1 MTNMQ
6 KRRLIGIL
14 LPLLAFAQGLAS
26 AAESAHGT
34 HAIEPLHREV
44 EAVPGAEN
52 ERVAT
57 GPLPTSPGD
66 GGMAKESPSGP
77 KRPRIVILLDTGL
90 GSAVIEAAAHDIR
103 VHEAAADIEVLVRG
117 LPVMRTGSL
126 IRTDAREAQARL
138 APLFKAGAGATIDP
152 GRFASL
158 LAQVEAG
165 LEAGGRL
172 DPLTQEVF
180 EVMTSAPTAPAVLIT
195 IGNCVYAVLGTAS
208 ISEALAQWKRT
219 LEDAA
224 PEPGDLASL
233 EPLKA
238 AFARTPLGR
247 LAP

>member
-1 MTNMQ
+1 MTTVK

-14 LPLLAFAQGLAS
+14 LPLLACAQGLAAS
-26 AAESAHGT
+26 ESAKSSTHG
-34 HAIEPLHREV
+34 IEPLHREV
-44 EAVPGAEN
+44 EAVPGAEI

-57 GPLPTSPGD
+57 GPLPASPGD
-66 GGMAKESPSGP
+66 DGKAKESPSGP

-90 GSAVIEAAAHDIR
+90 GSAVIEAAARDIR
-103 VHEAAADIEVLVRG
+103 IHEAAADIEVLVRG

-126 IRTDAREAQARL
+126 IRTDPRKAQARL

-195 IGNCVYAVLGTAS
+195 IGNCVYAVSGTAS

-219 LEDAA
+219 LEDSA
-224 PEPGDLASL
+224 PEPGDLARL
-233 EPLKA
+233 APLKA

>member
-1 MTNMQ
+1 M
-6 KRRLIGIL
+6 
-14 LPLLAFAQGLAS
+14 
-26 AAESAHGT
+26 
-34 HAIEPLHREV
+34 
-44 EAVPGAEN
+44 
-52 ERVAT
+52 
-57 GPLPTSPGD
+57 
-66 GGMAKESPSGP
+66 
-77 KRPRIVILLDTGL
+77 
-90 GSAVIEAAAHDIR
+90 
-103 VHEAAADIEVLVRG
+103 
-117 LPVMRTGSL
+117 

-138 APLFKAGAGATIDP
+138 APLFDAAAGRQPIDP

-195 IGNCVYAVLGTAS
+195 IGHFVYAVSGTAS

-224 PEPGDLASL
+224 PESGDLARL
-233 EPLKA
+233 APLKA

>member
-1 MTNMQ
+1 MTTVK

-14 LPLLAFAQGLAS
+14 LPLLAFAQGLA
-26 AAESAHGT
+26 AGESAHGT
-34 HAIEPLHREV
+34 HGIEPLHREV
-44 EAVPGAEN
+44 EAVPGAEI

-57 GPLPTSPGD
+57 SPLVAATAD
-66 GGMAKESPSGP
+66 DANAKESPSGP
-77 KRPRIVILLDTGL
+77 KRPHIVILLDTGL
-90 GSAVIEAAAHDIR
+90 GSAVIEAAARDIR
-103 VHEAAADIEVLVRG
+103 VHGAHADIEVLVRG
-117 LPVMRTGSL
+117 LPVIRNGPL

-138 APLFKAGAGATIDP
+138 APLFDAGAGATIDP

-195 IGNCVYAVLGTAS
+195 IGHSVYAVSGTAS

-224 PEPGDLASL
+224 PEPGDFARLA
-233 EPLKA
+233 PLKA

-247 LAP
+247 PAP

>member
-1 MTNMQ
+1 MTTVK

-14 LPLLAFAQGLAS
+14 LPLLVCAQGVAFAG
-26 AAESAHGT
+26 ESAHGT
-34 HAIEPLHREV
+34 HGIEPLHREV
-44 EAVPGAEN
+44 ETVPGAEI

-57 GPLPTSPGD
+57 GPLPAAPGD
-66 GGMAKESPSGP
+66 NDKTKESPSGP
-77 KRPRIVILLDTGL
+77 KRPHIVILLDTGL

-103 VHEAAADIEVLVRG
+103 IHEATADIEVLVRG
-117 LPVMRTGSL
+117 LPVIRTGPL
-126 IRTDAREAQARL
+126 IRTDARKAQARL
-138 APLFKAGAGATIDP
+138 APLFDAGAGATIDP

-195 IGNCVYAVLGTAS
+195 IDRCVYAVSGTAS
-208 ISEALAQWKRT
+208 ISEALSQWKHT

-224 PEPGDLASL
+224 PEPGDLARL
-233 EPLKA
+233 APLKA

-247 LAP
+247 PAP